1 MHAHSIPASELPL
14 FSIPATQRTVPALL
28 RLRAERMGDAPLFS
42 DRNTHYTGQQ
52 TVQAAAASASRLSR
66 AGIKRGD
73 RVALLCTNRHEFL
86 DMVLGCGWLGAI
98 VVPINTASR
107 GRSCSTSCAIARPVC
122 WWWKRI

>member
-107 GRSCSTSCAIARPVC
+107 GGAVAAHLVQ
-122 WWWKRI
+122 

>member
-1 MHAHSIPASELPL
+1 
-14 FSIPATQRTVPALL
+14 
-28 RLRAERMGDAPLFS
+28 
-42 DRNTHYTGQQ
+42 
-52 TVQAAAASASRLSR
+52 AAAASASRLSR

-107 GRSCSTSCAIARPVC
+107 GAQLQHILCNSQASLLVVETDLTPLLADVDLGATAVQQA
-122 WWWKRI
+122 WLVQGQE